1 MIFPAFHLNNEV
13 KTKRQMKNRYIF
25 FLLIIFISFIL
36 FFQGCLKDDISP
48 SAVTNN
54 LAGNALLLNFLE
66 TNGNY
71 INSEE
76 MPSIIGLNDVYVNLQ
91 NFLIIDVRS
100 KQDYSSGHISGAINV
115 ANDSL
120 IEFINSKPNIQK
132 YPKVIIVSR
141 DGQASAYY
149 TCLLRIYG
157 LNNVFSLNF
166 GMALWNRAFSD
177 PWIENAKDHEIQ
189 YHLDGSRLSPESSNM
204 KLPDIQVN
212 QDNDK
217 ENSIKNLITSLINE
231 GFNEQAYVTLSPPDT
246 VGSADERT
254 LKFNFNNEDI
264 SDFYIMCFG
273 SVRLYNPLIMFPLPT
288 GHLPVAVFYS
298 GRDLQSSTY
307 LQSLPPDKKIVVYSI
322 SGQESAF
329 VTAYLRLLGY
339 DAKSLLFGANTY
351 TYSRLIYDIDFFNP
365 YVFLPDNIR
374 NLPYVSGSLP
384 K

>member
-1 MIFPAFHLNNEV
+1 
-13 KTKRQMKNRYIF
+13 MKNKFIF
-25 FLLIIFISFIL
+25 FLLIIIL
-36 FFQGCLKDDISP
+36 SSALFLQSCLKDDISP
-48 SAVTNN
+48 SAANIN

-76 MPSIIGLNDVYVNLQ
+76 MPSIIGVNDVYINIQ
-91 NFLIIDVRS
+91 SYLIIDVRS
-100 KQDYSSGHISGAINV
+100 KTDYSSGHISGAINV
-115 ANDSL
+115 SNDSL

-177 PWIENAKDHEIQ
+177 SWIENAKDHEIQ
-189 YHLDGSRLSPESSNM
+189 YHLDGSRLAPGSSNM
-204 KLPDIQVN
+204 KLPDILFNQV
-212 QDNDK
+212 NDK
-217 ENSIKNLITSLINE
+217 ENSIKNLIASLIKE

-246 VGSADERT
+246 VGLGERT
-254 LKFNFNNEDI
+254 LKFNFSGQDI

-273 SVRLYNPLIMFPLPT
+273 SVRLYNPLLMFPLPS
-288 GHLPVAVFYS
+288 GHLPAAVFYF

-307 LQSLPPDKKIVVYSI
+307 LQSLPPDKKIVVYSV

-329 VTAYLRLLGY
+329 VTAYLRLLRY
-339 DAKSLLFGANTY
+339 DAKSLLYGANTY

-374 NLPYVSGSLP
+374 DLPYVSGSLP